1 MTKEEKN
8 YSVKRKVYRQ
18 GGSLLVS
25 LPKIWV
31 DREGIK
37 EGDQLEILFDSVPGL
52 KVLPVK

>member
-1 MTKEEKN
+1 MEKE

-18 GGSLLVS
+18 GGSLLIS

-37 EGDQLEILFDSVPGL
+37 EGDKLQINFDSFRGL
-52 KVLPVK
+52 KVSPTK

>member
-1 MTKEEKN
+1 MSKEKE

-18 GGSLLVS
+18 GGSLLIS

-37 EGDQLEILFDSVPGL
+37 NGDELEIRFDSVPGL
-52 KVLPVK
+52 KVLPTK